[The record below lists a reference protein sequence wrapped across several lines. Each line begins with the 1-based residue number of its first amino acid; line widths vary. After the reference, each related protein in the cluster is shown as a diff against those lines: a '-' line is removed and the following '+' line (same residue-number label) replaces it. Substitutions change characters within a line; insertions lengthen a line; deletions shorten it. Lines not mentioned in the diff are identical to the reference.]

1 MKLFDMQ
8 KTMLVTDGDYGATL
22 SKVEL
27 RDSKSKPGAKNISLT
42 WDVVLDSG
50 RVVKVFDL
58 LPALTEKIAWR
69 YGMLI
74 KALDLNIDATAD
86 ITTESF
92 FNDLKQAVKAN
103 TPCIVR
109 VGMEHQQPYPPR
121 NKVVAVRTLNDGVVS
136 MVKADRHDSDTDAPA
151 QPSRNSAVG
160 EQAPMSEDPQ
170 IVTVDDGDTI

>member
-22 SKVEL
+22 AKVEL

-109 VGMEHQQPYPPR
+109 
-121 NKVVAVRTLNDGVVS
+121 S
-136 MVKADRHDSDTDAPA
+136 
-151 QPSRNSAVG
+151 PSCT
-160 EQAPMSEDPQ
+160 Q
-170 IVTVDDGDTI
+170 